1 MVGNETVQ
9 LAELLRK
16 LSDPCMEIS
25 KKNLPK
31 DLKSD
36 TLLVGKFW

>member
-1 MVGNETVQ
+1 MWINDGGYRFGCLCDCLGNF
-9 LAELLRK
+9 
-16 LSDPCMEIS
+16 